1 MLNVHNSLRA
11 RRRAAHYLAGA
22 SILAVTLGLQG
33 AAMAQTDSATSVETV
48 VVRGG
53 RTSPAE
59 QPGGGLLSVE
69 TAAKPIQTISEDFI
83 AKQVPT
89 ANVEQLMAMLP
100 SANVSQVDPYGLQT
114 GQVYVRGLPSAEISF
129 ILEGTPLNDIGNAA
143 FYAHEQVEAEDLE
156 QVQLQPGFVNLGTPT
171 INAVAG
177 QVFMKMRDPDH
188 EFGGLIDASRGS
200 DNMDREFFRLNTGDI
215 GDTGIR
221 AMASYSHTYS
231 DNWQGPGGINKH
243 HLDVKVVS
251 DLDDM
256 GSTASIVTS
265 YNWEFAT
272 FYRNPTLAQFNALGN
287 KFTYD
292 RTFTPG
298 DTAYYLLN
306 NNPYKNLTVSAP
318 LHWVVNNRLSFDN
331 TPYVWYGEGS
341 GNFGSTMTPSSAY
354 AGPTQVTLDPVPS
367 QYVATTGPTL
377 VEQVGHNYQLRGGNT
392 LAATYILNDN
402 HTLNLGWWIQ
412 LADQHQNTRLG
423 EVNQATGVPVDY
435 WGRQGYF
442 TYNGGTPY
450 DAPNYKNKTT
460 VNALWLG
467 DSMKFFDNRLK
478 IDAGAKYAW
487 VLTTIDSRLAGLN
500 PHQRILTQRFL
511 PQLGA
516 SWQFDESNQVYATVS
531 TNFRTPASASLLN
544 QYNRNTGLQS
554 NASGPSKPEF
564 SVSEEVGYRYNDDL
578 IVASISGFHYY
589 FTNRQLALSQ
599 QFGSQTLSQTINAGS
614 QETWGIDGQ
623 IATTPIYNFRP
634 YLTAEFLDARIKSLL
649 PTVSR
654 LAGVA
659 QADFLPTIDKYQIMS
674 PKFQF
679 GFGLDYDNGDFF
691 ATGQV
696 KYVDDQYSTF
706 MNDQKIP
713 GYATSNISLGYRLP
727 PMGIAKAPEIQL
739 NLSNIGDTSALTG
752 VSGFTTNA
760 TAQTGVRGG
769 TVAASAP
776 TYYLM
781 PHFTAMVTLS
791 TAF

>member
-1 MLNVHNSLRA
+1 MLLHDKRVST
-11 RRRAAHYLAGA
+11 RRLPDYLAGA
-22 SILAVTLGLQG
+22 SVLAVMVCLTGSAFAQE
-33 AAMAQTDSATSVETV
+33 AASTIETV
-48 VVRGG
+48 VVHGG

-69 TAAKPIQTISEDFI
+69 TAARPIQTVSEDFI
-83 AKQVPT
+83 AKQTPT

-100 SANVSQVDPYGLQT
+100 SSNVSEADPYGLQT

-156 QVQLQPGFVNLGTPT
+156 QVSLQPGYINLGTPT

-188 EFGGLIDASRGS
+188 EFGGLVDASKGS

-215 GDTGIR
+215 GDTTIR
-221 AMASYSHTYS
+221 AMASYSHTGS
-231 DNWQGPGGINKH
+231 DNWQGPGGVNKH
-243 HLDVKVVS
+243 HLDVKVVA

-265 YNWEFAT
+265 YNWEIAT
-272 FYRNPTLAQFNALGN
+272 FYRNPTLAQFQSQGN
-287 KFTYD
+287 NFAYD
-292 RTFTPG
+292 RNFTAG
-298 DTAYYLLN
+298 DTAYYRLN

-341 GNFGSTMTPSSAY
+341 GNFGTTITPSSAF
-354 AGPTQVTLDPVPS
+354 AGPTKVTLDPAPS
-367 QYVATTGPTL
+367 QYVAAAGPTL
-377 VEQVGHNYQLRGGNT
+377 AEQVGHNYQLRGGNT
-392 LAATYILNDN
+392 LSANYILNDN
-402 HTLNLGWWIQ
+402 HTLTAGWWIQ
-412 LADQHQNTRLG
+412 LADQHQNTRIG
-423 EVNQATGVPVDY
+423 FVDQATGEPVDY
-435 WGRQGYF
+435 WGRKGYF

-450 DAPNYKNKTT
+450 DVPNYTNKTT
-460 VNALWLG
+460 VNTVWLG
-467 DSMKFFDNRLK
+467 DSMKFFDERLK

-487 VLTTIDSRLAGLN
+487 VQTTIDSSLDGLN
-500 PHQRILTQRFL
+500 PHQRIVTQRFL

-516 SWQFDESNQVYATVS
+516 SWQFDDQNQIYGSIS

-554 NASGPSKPEF
+554 GTSGPSKPEF
-564 SVSEEVGYRYNDDL
+564 SVAEEIGYRYNGDL
-578 IVASISGFHYY
+578 IIASLSGFHYY
-589 FTNRQLALSQ
+589 FTNRQLSLSQ

-614 QETWGIDGQ
+614 QETFGIDGQ
-623 IATTPIYNFRP
+623 IGTTPIYNFRP
-634 YLTAEFLDARIKSLL
+634 YLTAEYLNAEIESNL
-649 PTVSR
+649 PTVSKV
-654 LAGVA
+654 GTVS
-659 QADFLPTIDKYQIMS
+659 QSDFLPTIGKTQLMS

-679 GFGLDYDNGDFF
+679 GAGLDYDDGNFF
-691 ATGQV
+691 AAGQV
-696 KYVDDQYSTF
+696 KYVDSQYSTF
-706 MNDQKIP
+706 MNDEIIP
-713 GYATSNISLGYRLP
+713 SYATSKISLGYRFPAWGLL
-727 PMGIAKAPEIQL
+727 KAPEIQL

-752 VSGFTTNA
+752 VSGFTSNA
-760 TAQTGVRGG
+760 KAQTGVLGG
-769 TVAASAP
+769 TVGAAAP

-781 PHFTAMVTLS
+781 PHFTAVVTVS